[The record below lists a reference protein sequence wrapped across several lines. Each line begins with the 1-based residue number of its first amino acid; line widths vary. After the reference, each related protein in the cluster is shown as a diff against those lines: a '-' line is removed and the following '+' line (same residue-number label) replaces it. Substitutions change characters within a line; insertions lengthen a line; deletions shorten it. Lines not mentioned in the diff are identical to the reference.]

1 MQRSF
6 ARLLAPVPGILVTDP
21 NTCHLQERDDVDTLL
36 NEGRVAGEFYGGRF
50 PRTLGWVVVDDEQH
64 LRCLV
69 YEATITAIDNE
80 HAQQTAKAAWIVYL
94 ALGAPF
100 KFAEG
105 GDPEAVR
112 EAERGWDSLAG
123 EWDYPK
129 FLNAFEVM
137 ARHNAAGVLSSINHV
152 GIRVFQE
159 WLPGLIRAYD
169 TYRSRALAGA
179 YQPVQHADDEGS
191 S

>member
-1 MQRSF
+1 MIELILEPFTAPDAAFVRAAVG
-6 ARLLAPVPGILVTDP
+6 ARPGILVTDP

-137 ARHNAAGVLSSINHV
+137 AR
-152 GIRVFQE
+152 GIMQRGYCHLLTMLEFECFRNGCQ
-159 WLPGLIRAYD
+159 A
-169 TYRSRALAGA
+169 
-179 YQPVQHADDEGS
+179 
-191 S
+191 